1 MGIENKRNLLPQL
14 GASLLTYIGEA
25 RKPAYRCLE
34 KGKGYVK
41 GVRLLD
47 DELQRVENYLDKTK
61 ANRKGMVD

>member
-25 RKPAYRCLE
+25 GKPAYRCLE

-41 GVRLLD
+41 LLD
-47 DELQRVENYLDKTK
+47 DELQRVENYLDKAK